1 MIYGETLTEER
12 IMKKLTLASI
22 ISSILATTA
31 IAAPQDMDNK
41 QAPTPADSTFAT
53 LDKDEDGFI
62 SQGEAS
68 KDNVW
73 NYFVKVDEDAD
84 GQLSPNEFNTYV
96 SMYGDADMDNAETEN
111 SDPEN
116 ALDDSDMDD
125 SDMDASDMD
134 DSDMDASDMDDS
146 DMDASDMDDSDMD
159 ASDMDDSDMDASD
172 MDDSGMDDAK
182 MNAEET
188 ESAVEHELSQA
199 KQDAIS
205 AKAQNSNAM
214 AEKQLTQHDNHDDVN
229 ANTTLDDPMK
239 DAESNAQN
247 ALDNAKELAIQEQ
260 DTLKQAH
267 ESKKAQMSEQG
278 NNAKH
283 KMTESSDEKINSDLE
298 QDNPAL
304 KAPEQPA
311 PIKQEFAEV
320 DVNADGFISREE
332 AKNSEIAEHF
342 DNADIDSDD
351 KISQQEYDTFVKGQ
365 QLTARYS
372 VRFPYESE

>member
-1 MIYGETLTEER
+1 
-12 IMKKLTLASI
+12 MKKLTLASI

-116 ALDDSDMDD
+116 ALDD
-125 SDMDASDMD
+125 
-134 DSDMDASDMDDS
+134 SDMDDS

-372 VRFPYESE
+372 VRFPYDSE